1 MIAFFSIHP
10 EDLVPR
16 NFSCSLK
23 WFDDTPSVHF
33 YLAFL
38 ALGVGIKDKWKR
50 YAAQKT
56 RRREIEMEMY

>member
-1 MIAFFSIHP
+1 
-10 EDLVPR
+10 
-16 NFSCSLK
+16 LK